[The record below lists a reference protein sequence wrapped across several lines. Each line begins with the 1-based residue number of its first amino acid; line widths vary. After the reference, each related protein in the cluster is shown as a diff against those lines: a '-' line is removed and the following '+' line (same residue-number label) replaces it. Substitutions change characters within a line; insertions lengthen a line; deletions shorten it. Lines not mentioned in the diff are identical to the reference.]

1 MDVFS
6 LDKFIVEQY
15 EVFSRSFTTIKS
27 REIAEKVDALYDNK
41 RFWPEPL
48 LQINPSYKK
57 GKSVQDLVNE
67 GTLENE
73 CKSIFTDRW
82 SNEDK
87 SDLSIRLYKH
97 QEQAIS
103 LAKKGNS
110 YVVTTGTGSGKSLCF
125 FIPIIDSIIKEK
137 KLCGDAKTR
146 AIIIYPM
153 NALANSQAKELDNYL
168 GTEGEKQIT
177 FARYTGQENM
187 EERNKI
193 KDNPPDILLTNF
205 MMLELL
211 MTRQSELDRRVLHN
225 CDGLKYIVLDELHTY
240 RGRQGADVAMLMRR
254 LRSRVGG
261 TEAPLY
267 IGTSAT
273 MASEGEQSKK
283 NETVSRVA
291 SQIFGVNIGPDSVVT
306 ETLERITNPK
316 KIGNKNTEGLKETV
330 SYYSSDEFNF
340 GRNSE
345 DFSNDPLAIWIETR
359 IGLKGAETKLERARP
374 ISISKASRLLS
385 RDCNLPEYVCA
396 DALRNALT
404 GYSNIEDHGNE
415 HEKIS
420 NSRFAFKLHQFIS
433 GAGRLYTTLKPE
445 GDRDV
450 TVSGQIFNPHNQD
463 ERLYPTHFCRNCGQ
477 EFHPVTLQKISDEK
491 SIFEKREID
500 DVPIDGGKDDVDVS
514 WGFLMPEPNDSQFGF
529 HGRDEDYPAEW
540 LENKPDGSVRLK
552 RSFKNS
558 RAKRIAVDPDGTAYR
573 GDRYVWF
580 LPGRYRFCP
589 SCLDTRVSSARDIN
603 KLASLSA
610 ESRCSAATMI
620 ISSILRWMSDP
631 DKDIEEF
638 SKKILAFTDNRQDA
652 ALQAGH
658 FNDFVFVTMLRGATV
673 NALDI
678 VDSGVLDES
687 DIGQRLQESLGFRSE
702 DGFDEKAS
710 EWLLNPSLLGDRRK
724 EAESILVQ
732 CLHHL
737 FWVDQRKGWRYT
749 SPNLEQIGLIK
760 VDYKYIQSIVSDE
773 SQFSSCEFLANASH
787 DERLKALLTLFDHL
801 RKGLCVECPALNKSK
816 IEKLSQKCHNLI
828 KSPWNVVDEDVVSST
843 TFMLDPPSRKD
854 IRAKDEAMIIR
865 GTPRSAI
872 CKEIAKLKFSK
883 KKIKQSDVAEI
894 LNCLLIASEH
904 YGAATRVDG
913 PAGGEGWRI
922 VGDVMQFSP
931 GNGKALPSQKNNYFS
946 GLYHMIAELL
956 RNEEKTLLGIEGR
969 EHTAQVDG
977 DLRELREMRFR
988 YSDPD
993 DIQELEKAKDT
1004 LRAFGEDNRFLPTLF
1019 CSPTMELGIDIS
1031 SMNVVYLR
1039 NAPPTAANYAQRSG
1053 RAGRSGQ
1060 AALILTYCAA
1070 QSPHDQYFF
1079 NRKPDLVDGVVVPP
1093 SIDLKNRD
1101 LIDSHLNAE
1110 WLASLGMELSI
1121 DEIEL
1126 SKCIKDNLDL
1136 NDTDKPVLPEI
1147 MDIASSSRTA
1157 DRAREYI
1164 SDVLHTLESEY
1175 EAEPPHWFRSNEDI
1189 MTNIISN
1196 APDRFNNSFNRWRDL
1211 LKAAERSI
1219 SLADDALNDYTISSR
1234 ERAEARVRRSIGE
1247 RQRSILL
1254 SDTSDKDSDFY
1265 LYRYLAIEGFLP
1277 GYNFPRLPL
1286 RAYVPGDGERR
1297 NDRYIQRA
1305 RFLAISEFG
1314 PQSIIY
1320 HEGATFRVNRLLL
1333 KEAGERDDGYLGTM
1347 TRAFC
1352 QSCGASHDGEH
1363 PERCHVCDES
1373 LATSSSISN
1382 LYRVES
1388 VSTRIADRI
1397 TSNDEERSRLGY
1409 DIQTS
1414 FSFSRSTYSEA
1425 VTVVHDEEE
1434 VMYAK
1439 YAQAAY
1445 ISRVNKGLRRRKD
1458 WTKVGFQINPKTGYW
1473 TDGRMEDG
1481 DNQVRPDKLVQTIV
1495 PLVEDRK
1502 NALLV
1507 RFPPKWIASL
1517 GKDSKKT
1524 LTTLQ
1529 HALARGIEAVFQLEE
1544 GEILTEPAPS
1554 RSDRRAF
1561 LFYEAAEG
1569 GAGALAQI
1577 VTDKKGISMIA
1588 RKALEVM
1595 HFDPSTFE
1603 KSIQDGTPLE
1613 DHKDAECVAG
1623 CYGCV
1628 LSYFNQPD
1636 HESID
1641 RRDRKLQEVL
1651 LRLSFG
1657 ETTFQQDFIFDHS
1670 AEGDSD
1676 YAQEL
1681 RQEGIPSHD
1690 SEPLFIDGN
1699 KIFLI
1704 WRKRRIAVIEENLVT
1719 EALRNALH
1727 AKGIR
1732 LLCLPCVGSDRRE
1745 FWRKLKKEF
1754 GVNGSGTTFP

>member
-1 MDVFS
+1 MDVFA
-6 LDKFIVEQY
+6 LDRFIVEQY

-57 GKSVQDLVNE
+57 GKSVQDLANE
-67 GTLENE
+67 GILEPE
-73 CKSIFTDRW
+73 CINIFADRGNND
-82 SNEDK
+82 SKD
-87 SDLSIRLYKH
+87 DPSIRLYKH

-125 FIPIIDSIIKEK
+125 FIPIIDSIIREK
-137 KLCGDAKTR
+137 KLCRDAKTR
-146 AIIIYPM
+146 AIVIYPM
-153 NALANSQAKELDNYL
+153 NALANSQAKELDGYL
-168 GTEGEKQIT
+168 GTAGEKQVT

-211 MTRQSELDRRVLHN
+211 MTRQSDLDRKVLRN

-261 TEAPLY
+261 AEAPLY

-283 NETVSRVA
+283 NETVSRVS

-306 ETLERITNPK
+306 ETLERITNSK
-316 KIGNKNTEGLKETV
+316 KIGNRDTEGLKESV
-330 SYYSSDEFNF
+330 NYYSNEKSNFNL
-340 GRNSE
+340 NSE
-345 DFSNDPLAIWIETR
+345 SFSDDPLAIWIETR
-359 IGLKGAETKLERARP
+359 IGLKCAETKLERARP
-374 ISISKASRLLS
+374 ISISKASKLLS
-385 RDCNLPEYVCA
+385 DDCSLPEDVCA
-396 DALRNALT
+396 AALRNALI
-404 GYSNIEDHGNE
+404 GYSNIESCRNE
-415 HEKIS
+415 NEKES
-420 NSRFAFKLHQFIS
+420 NPRFAFKLHQFIS

-450 TVSGQIFNPHNQD
+450 TVSGQIFNPHNQN

-477 EFHPVTLQKISDEK
+477 EFHPVTLQKVSEEK

-500 DVPIDGGKDDVDVS
+500 DVPIDGGKDDTNVN
-514 WGFLMPEPNDSQFGF
+514 WGFLMPEPNDSQFEF
-529 HGRDEDYPAEW
+529 RGRDEDYPAEW
-540 LENKPDGSVRLK
+540 MENKSDGSVRLK
-552 RSFKNS
+552 RSFRSN
-558 RAKRIAVDPDGTAYR
+558 RAERIAVDPDGTAYR
-573 GDRYVWF
+573 GARYVWF

-589 SCLDTRVSSARDIN
+589 SCLDVKVSSARDIN

-631 DKDIEEF
+631 SKDIEEF

-658 FNDFVFVTMLRGATV
+658 FNDFVFVTMLRGAAV
-673 NALDI
+673 NALGA
-678 VDSGVLDES
+678 VESRVLDES
-687 DIGQRLQESLGFRSE
+687 DIGQRLQASLGFRSDE
-702 DGFDEKAS
+702 EFEEKAS
-710 EWLLNPSLLGDRRK
+710 EWLLNPNLLGDRRK
-724 EAESILVQ
+724 EAESILAR

-760 VDYKYIQSIVSDE
+760 VDYKYIKSIASDE
-773 SQFSSCEFLANASH
+773 SQFSSCELLSNASY
-787 DERLKALLTLFDHL
+787 DERIKALLTLFDHL
-801 RKGLCVECPALNKSK
+801 RKGLCVECPALNKAK
-816 IEKLSQKCHNLI
+816 VEKLSQKCHNLI
-828 KSPWNVVDEDVVSST
+828 KSPWNVIEEDIVSST
-843 TFMLDPPSRKD
+843 TFMLDPPSRRE
-854 IRAKDEAMIIR
+854 IPAKDEAMIIR

-872 CKEIAKLKFSK
+872 CKEFAKLKFSK

-894 LNCLLIASEH
+894 LDCLLKASEH
-904 YGAATRVDG
+904 YGAAVKVDG
-913 PAGGEGWRI
+913 PVGGEGWRI
-922 VGDVMQFSP
+922 VGDIMQFSL
-931 GNGKALPSQKNNYFS
+931 GDKMTFPSQRNSYFS
-946 GLYHMIAELL
+946 DLYCMIARLL
-956 RNEEKTLLGIEGR
+956 GSGEETLLGIEGR

-993 DIQELEKAKDT
+993 DILKLEEAKDT

-1079 NRKPDLVDGVVVPP
+1079 KRKPDLVDGVVVPP
-1093 SIDLKNRD
+1093 SIDLRNRD
-1101 LIDSHLNAE
+1101 LIESHLNAE
-1110 WLASLGMELSI
+1110 WLASLGMELSV
-1121 DEIEL
+1121 DDVEL

-1136 NDTDKPVLPEI
+1136 NDVDKPVLPEI
-1147 MDIASSSRTA
+1147 MDIALGSGTA
-1157 DRAREYI
+1157 NRARQYI
-1164 SDVLHTLESEY
+1164 SNVLSTLEPEY
-1175 EAEPPHWFRSNEDI
+1175 EAEPPHWFSSNEDI
-1189 MTNIISN
+1189 MTDVISN
-1196 APDRFNNSFNRWRDL
+1196 APSRFNDSFNRWRDL

-1219 SLADDALNDYTISSR
+1219 RLAEEALNDYTIIGRER
-1234 ERAEARVRRSIGE
+1234 ERAKSRRSIGE

-1265 LYRYLAIEGFLP
+1265 LYRYLATEGFLP

-1286 RAYVPGDGERR
+1286 RAYVQGDGGKRS
-1297 NDRYIQRA
+1297 DRYIQRA

-1373 LATSSSISN
+1373 LTTASSISN
-1382 LYRVES
+1382 MYKVES

-1397 TSNDEERSRLGY
+1397 TSNDEERNRLGY

-1414 FSFSRSTYSEA
+1414 FSFSRSTYSAA
-1425 VTVVHDEEE
+1425 VTVVHEEE
-1434 VMYAK
+1434 EIMYAK

-1458 WTKVGFQINPKTGYW
+1458 WTKVGFQINPRTGYW
-1473 TDGRMEDG
+1473 TDGRMEDKE
-1481 DNQVRPDKLVQTIV
+1481 NKIRPDKLVQTIV

-1507 RFPPKWIASL
+1507 RFPVKWTASL

-1554 RSDRRAF
+1554 RLDRRAF

-1569 GAGALAQI
+1569 GAGALGQV
-1577 VTDKKGISMIA
+1577 VTNKKSISMIS
-1588 RKALEVM
+1588 RKALEIM
-1595 HFDPSTFE
+1595 HFDSSNFE
-1603 KSIQDGTPLE
+1603 QAIRNGTPLE
-1613 DHKDAECVAG
+1613 DYGDAECVAG
-1623 CYGCV
+1623 CYSCV

-1641 RRDRKLQEVL
+1641 RRDIKLQEIL

-1657 ETTFQQDFIFDHS
+1657 EPTFHQDLNSQHS
-1670 AEGDSD
+1670 TEEGGSNF
-1676 YAQEL
+1676 AQAL
-1681 RQEGIPSHD
+1681 RQEGIPPHD
-1690 SEPLFIDGN
+1690 SEPLFVDGN
-1699 KIFLI
+1699 KIVLV
-1704 WRKRRIAVIEENLVT
+1704 WRKKRIVVIEKSRVT
-1719 EALRNALH
+1719 KALRDALH
-1727 AKGIR
+1727 SKGIR
-1732 LLCLPCVGSDRRE
+1732 IFYLPCAEDNRE
-1745 FWRKLKKEF
+1745 KFWRNLKKEF
-1754 GVNGSGTTFP
+1754 GG